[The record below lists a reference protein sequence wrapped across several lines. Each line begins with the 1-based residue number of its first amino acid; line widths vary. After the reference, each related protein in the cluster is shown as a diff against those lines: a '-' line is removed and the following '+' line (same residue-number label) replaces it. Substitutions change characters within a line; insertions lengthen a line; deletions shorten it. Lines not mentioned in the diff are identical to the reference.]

1 VIKSF
6 VGGKIFVIGNFVKV
20 GGGMTSL
27 QQQNDRRICPFVGIT
42 SHLLMALIC
51 HF

>member
-6 VGGKIFVIGNFVKV
+6 VGGKKYIIGNFVKV
-20 GGGMTSL
+20 GHGMTSL
-27 QQQNDRRICPFVGIT
+27 QQQNDRRISLSVGIT

-51 HF
+51 DF